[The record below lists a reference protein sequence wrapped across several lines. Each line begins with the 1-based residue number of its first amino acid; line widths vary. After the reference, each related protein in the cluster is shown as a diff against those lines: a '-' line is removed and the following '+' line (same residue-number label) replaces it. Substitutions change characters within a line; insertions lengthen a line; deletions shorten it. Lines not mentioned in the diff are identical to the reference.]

1 MHYMYVFSFDM
12 LTPMLSVRTRPH
24 SFRVESSWIKV
35 GITNNIRSRL
45 KSYNREYMCAKC
57 KKSHIKIEKVWE
69 TSEERPAL
77 EQLEQDLKHH
87 IELHRHRGEYYSNK
101 NQKKIIEILDDVS
114 FLQPIS
120 FELSI

>member
-12 LTPMLSVRTRPH
+12 LTPMLSVRTRPN

-45 KSYNREYMCAKC
+45 KSYNREYMCSQC
-57 KKSHIKIEKVWE
+57 MKSHIKIEKVWE
-69 TSEERPAL
+69 TSEARPAL
-77 EQLEQDLKHH
+77 EKLEQDLKHH

-101 NQKKIIEILDDVS
+101 NQEKIIEILDDVS

>member
-12 LTPMLSVRTRPH
+12 LTPMLSVRTRPN

-45 KSYNREYMCAKC
+45 KSYNREYMCSQC
-57 KKSHIKIEKVWE
+57 MKSHIKIEKVWE

-101 NQKKIIEILDDVS
+101 NQEKIIEILDDVS